1 MIYIL
6 LYPSFFILKIL
17 ISSGLTAFLMCKL
30 SNQSFFNPQLYSHKY
45 LLDKMNTVT
54 SVGTQVLVN
63 YNVIYFVLA
72 RHYLHED
79 CIEIHLRIFQNIK
92 FIFLLELIAYIYHR
106 LSHKI
111 PYLYNKQHS
120 VHHRNIEIYPI
131 DFLDFDITDNIAQTL
146 YIHLPL
152 YFFPMN
158 QNDYSL
164 IYYIYATC
172 AFLIHSN
179 IITDHHIIHHKF
191 FKYNYS
197 LLIPMF
203 DMLFGTY
210 RSSDSE
216 RNFVEIVE

>member
-1 MIYIL
+1 MIYTL

-54 SVGTQVLVN
+54 SVGTQVIVN

-79 CIEIHLRIFQNIK
+79 CIEIHHRIFQNIK

-106 LSHKI
+106 LSHRI

-131 DFLDFDITDNIAQTL
+131 DFLEFDITDNIAQTL
-146 YIHLPL
+146 YINLPL
-152 YFFPMN
+152 YFVPMN
-158 QNDYSL
+158 QNDYAL

-179 IITDHHIIHHKF
+179 MLTNDHIIHHKY
-191 FKYNYS
+191 FKYNFS
-197 LLIPMF
+197 LLIPIF
-203 DMLFGTY
+203 DVLFGTY
-210 RSSDSE
+210 RRDVD
-216 RNFVEIVE
+216 VEIIED

>member
-30 SNQSFFNPQLYSHKY
+30 SNQSFFNVQLYSHKY

-152 YFFPMN
+152 YFVPMN

-210 RSSDSE
+210 RSSESE
-216 RNFVEIVE
+216 RNLVEIVE